1 MGGGFC
7 TVGVEETAFSGRNR
21 DSTPEKESPS
31 AQSFDKIIS
40 ISDYYKWRHLH
51 FCSPHMTMCLHERRT
66 RQDTLDR
73 NVWIKWLD
81 ETSKIG
87 DLTNSYQNLLHK
99 ADIFQPFLSHTLR
112 QNHE

>member
-1 MGGGFC
+1 M
-7 TVGVEETAFSGRNR
+7 GVEETAFSGRNR